1 MSWGVSRL
9 NCTAILAV
17 EMMIGVSG
25 NAHAGDFSPFANN
38 VLGLSKENRGEEE
51 DEEEYGESVCR
62 WEKI

>member
-1 MSWGVSRL
+1 
-9 NCTAILAV
+9 
-17 EMMIGVSG
+17 MMIGVSG

>member
-17 EMMIGVSG
+17 EITIGVSG

-38 VLGLSKENRGEEE
+38 VLGRSKENRAGEED
-51 DEEEYGESVCR
+51 DEECGESVCR
-62 WEKI
+62 